1 VFGTNNIQNV
11 SGVIDPLWRCYV
23 DNVEILSSAPYP
35 YPENNWR
42 MCGVDNLVDK
52 VHTLTVQVE
61 NRVQTFWFDYLLYAP
76 SPNAVLDNSVI
87 LVPNKDPSLTYG
99 SEWEAFEDSW
109 IMTRVHGAS
118 MSFQFTG
125 EYNLPLSLLNSVS
138 SRL

>member
-1 VFGTNNIQNV
+1 
-11 SGVIDPLWRCYV
+11 
-23 DNVEILSSAPYP
+23 
-35 YPENNWR
+35 

-61 NRVQTFWFDYLLYAP
+61 NRVQTFWFDYLLYVP